1 MSRAISEGPATG
13 DGGAPRVERFH
24 ATSGRV
30 IGWLTVV
37 IAAGITVAGV
47 SNLRDGFSP
56 AVVAGAVLAGAL
68 AWASMLR
75 PALWVRDADVLVMRN
90 MFETVELR
98 LAAVEE
104 LALRQFLAVRA
115 ADRRW
120 VSPVVGRSWRRSMT
134 GGRGSSS
141 SGGGAVADMAY
152 PDFVEDRLRALVEN
166 ARTAAGV
173 RPGSAEQLAL
183 PDAVRRQP
191 AWPVIAVVLASLLA
205 LVVALAL

>member
-1 MSRAISEGPATG
+1 MSRAISEGRATG
-13 DGGAPRVERFH
+13 GGGAPRVERFR

-30 IGWLTVV
+30 TGWLTVV
-37 IAAGITVAGV
+37 IAGGIALAGLLD
-47 SNLRDGFSP
+47 LRDGFHP
-56 AVVAGAVLAGAL
+56 AVTAAAVLVGAL

-75 PALWVRDADVLVMRN
+75 PALWVRDEEVLVMRN

-141 SGGGAVADMAY
+141 RGGDAAADMAY
-152 PDFVEDRLRALVEN
+152 PDFVEERLRALAED
-166 ARTAAGV
+166 ARTTAGV

-183 PDAVRRQP
+183 PDAVRRQR
-191 AWPVIAVVLASLLA
+191 AWPAIALVLVSLLA

>member
-13 DGGAPRVERFH
+13 DGGAPGVERFH

-37 IAAGITVAGV
+37 IAAGIAIAGV

-56 AVVAGAVLAGAL
+56 AVVAGAVLVGAL

-120 VSPVVGRSWRRSMT
+120 VSPVVGRSWRRST
-134 GGRGSSS
+134 GRRGSS
-141 SGGGAVADMAY
+141 SGGGGTVADMAY
-152 PDFVEDRLRALVEN
+152 PDFVEDRLRALVDD

-191 AWPVIAVVLASLLA
+191 AWPAIAVVLVSLLA